1 MSQSQRA
8 ARFLREIQQIP
19 GNEVCADCGAPGE
32 ADNRW
37 NARVLS
43 GVFVQKSCQNPRK
56 VTAKVGLES
65 VSTVAAREARLM
77 LDGS

>member
-43 GVFVQKSCQNPRK
+43 GFLCRK
-56 VTAKVGLES
+56 AVRTRG
-65 VSTVAAREARLM
+65 RL
-77 LDGS
+77 LPKLVWNQSQPSQPERRV